1 MDDYLFKK
9 LEELEYRIV
18 QLENQNRGLV
28 WEEVEEMPKP
38 EILMQHILI
47 NMKYQTYKVCIN
59 GVYYVYVIPENSK
72 FLVDLQTG
80 DLIPKEDDK
89 LFEMME

>member
-1 MDDYLFKK
+1 MNDYLFKK

-28 WEEVEEMPKP
+28 WEEVEEMP
-38 EILMQHILI
+38 ILI
-47 NMKYQTYKVCIN
+47 NMKYFTYKLCLNGIN
-59 GVYYVYVIPENSK
+59 YVYVIPENSK

-80 DLIPKEDDK
+80 KIIY
-89 LFEMME
+89 

>member
-1 MDDYLFKK
+1 M
-9 LEELEYRIV
+9 
-18 QLENQNRGLV
+18 QL
-28 WEEVEEMPKP
+28 
-38 EILMQHILI
+38 ILT

-59 GVYYVYVIPENSK
+59 GVCYVYVIPENSK

-89 LFEMME
+89 LFEIME

>member
-28 WEEVEEMPKP
+28 WEEVEENQRF
-38 EILMQHILI
+38 LTQHILT

-80 DLIPKEDDK
+80 ELIPKDEK
-89 LFEMME
+89 LFEIME

>member
-18 QLENQNRGLV
+18 QLENQNRDLV

-38 EILMQHILI
+38 EIT
-47 NMKYQTYKVCIN
+47 NATYT
-59 GVYYVYVIPENSK
+59 
-72 FLVDLQTG
+72 D
-80 DLIPKEDDK
+80 
-89 LFEMME
+89 

>member
-1 MDDYLFKK
+1 MDDHLFKK
-9 LEELEYRIV
+9 LEELEYRIVQLENRIV

-28 WEEVEEMPKP
+28 WEEVEEM
-38 EILMQHILI
+38 
-47 NMKYQTYKVCIN
+47 
-59 GVYYVYVIPENSK
+59 PENSK

>member
-1 MDDYLFKK
+1 MNDYLFEK

-28 WEEVEEMPKP
+28 WKEV
-38 EILMQHILI
+38 
-47 NMKYQTYKVCIN
+47 
-59 GVYYVYVIPENSK
+59 
-72 FLVDLQTG
+72 
-80 DLIPKEDDK
+80 EDDK

>member
-1 MDDYLFKK
+1 MHKWSVL
-9 LEELEYRIV
+9 
-18 QLENQNRGLV
+18 
-28 WEEVEEMPKP
+28 
-38 EILMQHILI
+38 
-47 NMKYQTYKVCIN
+47 CICN
-59 GVYYVYVIPENSK
+59 TRNSR

>member
-1 MDDYLFKK
+1 M
-9 LEELEYRIV
+9 R
-18 QLENQNRGLV
+18 
-28 WEEVEEMPKP
+28 
-38 EILMQHILI
+38 HILI

>member
-1 MDDYLFKK
+1 MNDYLFKK

-18 QLENQNRGLV
+18 QLENQ
-28 WEEVEEMPKP
+28 KF
-38 EILMQHILI
+38 LMQLILT

-89 LFEMME
+89 LFEIME